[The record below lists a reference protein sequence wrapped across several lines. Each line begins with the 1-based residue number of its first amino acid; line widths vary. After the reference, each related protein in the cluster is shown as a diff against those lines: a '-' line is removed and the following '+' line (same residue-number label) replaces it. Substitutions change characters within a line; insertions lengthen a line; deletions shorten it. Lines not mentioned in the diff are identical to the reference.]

1 MVWDEY
7 INTVV
12 DPTGREW
19 RRDGSVEKWMIL
31 NNIGFDRLSMNL

>member
-12 DPTGREW
+12 DPTGRESCCG
-19 RRDGSVEKWMIL
+19 GSVDDGMGRIYKHCC
-31 NNIGFDRLSMNL
+31 R